1 MIPELTEK
9 IRASA
14 RRLLENKEVDCVIG
28 FEQGTVPMRDRPSFA
43 YTPEDADKLIWSSFC
58 VNNLALFL
66 IRREMGE
73 IGKVAITAQGC
84 VSRNIA
90 ILIQENQIKREQVH
104 IIGVPSPE
112 KVDRRKVIKAVK
124 GKTIHSATEEGEEIV
139 VKGVG
144 WEERIDRKKVLRDNC
159 YTCMHRNPVIYDE
172 LAAEF
177 EPETGGGDLDKVA
190 APWDRLEPEKRYEK
204 FAKEILKDCIR
215 CYACRDACP
224 LCYCH
229 VCFVDE
235 ARPQWC
241 GKTQDD
247 SDVATFHILRAFHCA
262 GRCTDCG
269 ACQSACPQGIN
280 MRRLTSKIEKDIR
293 EMYGWEPGLDP
304 EAQPPLSV
312 YQPDDPEDFV
322 R

>member
-14 RRLLENKEVDCVIG
+14 KKLLEEKKVDCVIG
-28 FEQGTVPMRDRPSFA
+28 YEEGTVPMRDRPFFA
-43 YTPEDADKLIWSSFC
+43 YTPEEADKLIWSSFC

-66 IRREMGE
+66 IRRPKGE
-73 IGKVAITAQGC
+73 IGKVAICAQGC
-84 VSRNIA
+84 VSRNIN
-90 ILIQENQIKREQVH
+90 ILIQENQIKRDQVH
-104 IIGVPSPE
+104 VIGVPSPE

-124 GKTIHSATEEGEEIV
+124 GRTIHSVVENGDELL
-139 VKGVG
+139 VKGAG
-144 WEERIDRKKVLRDNC
+144 WEETIDRKKVLRDNC
-159 YTCMHRNPVIYDE
+159 YTCMHRNPVISDE
-172 LAAEF
+172 LVAEP

-190 APWDRLEPEKRYEK
+190 APWEKLEPKKRWER
-204 FAKEILKDCIR
+204 FADEILKDCIR

-229 VCFVDE
+229 ECFVDE
-235 ARPQWC
+235 AQPQWC
-241 GKTQDD
+241 GKTQDGA
-247 SDVATFHILRAFHCA
+247 DVATFHILRAFHCA

-293 EMYGWEPGLDP
+293 GMYGWEPGLDP
-304 EAQPPLSV
+304 EAQPPMSV
-312 YQPDDPEDFV
+312 FRPNDPEDFIK
-322 R
+322 